1 MDQTTSSEDI
11 CENDLLEDPTET
23 CKIEDEMETDVK
35 SDNVDNFSS
44 AIAVMQQNMAQFQH
58 AISAM
63 TDACQSIV
71 SSKRSMKDDDVTV
84 VKRLK
89 MSDNQG
95 DHSHS
100 IKPAEVDELMSSS
113 GAPDGSLSESDE
125 GDFLDEIDVALENTE
140 AVGPPLVSDK
150 LAKIGNKCFSGML
163 AFDQLKSKHEHYLRP
178 KNCDSL
184 VLPATNPEIRAL
196 ADTLMKK
203 RDQRLQFLQK
213 DLITAATAI
222 AQVTDTLIGA
232 HKSKGK
238 SSLPLK
244 EMVTQLTDAMSLIG
258 HTTYGLSMRRRDT
271 YAPVLKREFSALLSP
286 EIPVTQH
293 LFGDDLPKT
302 LTELKKANSIN
313 HDLKYAPKYYQPY
326 PAKKG
331 FHTKNSSAFF
341 SQTSLTKTTVE
352 PESSQKE
359 RSIVQ
364 KVKATSEVSAHNKH
378 FPFKNDDNKK
388 DEFQNTH
395 IDFIHRVLQHS
406 STQLETFRAG
416 RLCDFYDQWTNI
428 TKDPEILRIIKGC
441 EIHFDEFAVSNHTS
455 LQSQFFSRGNYGY

>member
-1 MDQTTSSEDI
+1 MDQATSSEDV

-23 CKIEDEMETDVK
+23 CKFEDEMETDAK

-63 TDACQSIV
+63 ADACQSIV

-113 GAPDGSLSESDE
+113 GAPDGSLSESDK

-222 AQVTDTLIGA
+222 AQVEINL
-232 HKSKGK
+232 H
-238 SSLPLK
+238 LH
-244 EMVTQLTDAMSLIG
+244 VFTQKRKNKRTKQRCKI
-258 HTTYGLSMRRRDT
+258 RRRKGT
-271 YAPVLKREFSALLSP
+271 QSKQIRKEQKHRRIFSR
-286 EIPVTQH
+286 
-293 LFGDDLPKT
+293 
-302 LTELKKANSIN
+302 
-313 HDLKYAPKYYQPY
+313 
-326 PAKKG
+326 
-331 FHTKNSSAFF
+331 
-341 SQTSLTKTTVE
+341 TKT
-352 PESSQKE
+352 QKK
-359 RSIVQ
+359 RKRDTDSC
-364 KVKATSEVSAHNKH
+364 
-378 FPFKNDDNKK
+378 
-388 DEFQNTH
+388 
-395 IDFIHRVLQHS
+395 RMM
-406 STQLETFRAG
+406 
-416 RLCDFYDQWTNI
+416 
-428 TKDPEILRIIKGC
+428 
-441 EIHFDEFAVSNHTS
+441 
-455 LQSQFFSRGNYGY
+455 